1 MLTVGRVALGDCV
14 GGLVEKAV
22 SWSFRRALGRKWSVP
37 MTAITIPL
45 SDGQLTKLQEMA
57 RRLRVPPETLLVATL
72 EDLLSRPDEEFQ
84 RTMEYVLRKNEEL
97 YRRLAVGG

>member
-1 MLTVGRVALGDCV
+1 
-14 GGLVEKAV
+14 
-22 SWSFRRALGRKWSVP
+22 

-45 SDGQLTKLQEMA
+45 SDGQLTRLQEMA
-57 RRLRVPPETLLVATL
+57 QRLRVPPETLLAATL

-97 YRRLAVGG
+97 YRRLAVGEVRWK